1 MNLPPN
7 ALRLNTTPQKSYQI
21 ITPTADLLLGILQAG
36 ILSLLALDEKLLAQR
51 NLSALAAFSLACSPR
66 RS

>member
-1 MNLPPN
+1 MHLPPN
-7 ALRLNTTPQKSYQI
+7 ALLLNTTPQKSYQI

-36 ILSLLALDEKLLAQR
+36 ILSFLALDEKFLAQR